1 MLFHL
6 PGSVETIKAKSYSN
20 NRLWKQVCGMIV
32 YVGDKI
38 YHLVFLDKTLSI
50 LVSLINYCMT
60 PYLKS

>member
-1 MLFHL
+1 MRQLKQR
-6 PGSVETIKAKSYSN
+6 VTQTIDYG
-20 NRLWKQVCGMIV
+20 NRFVDRGMIV